1 MRDIMSQKISLS
13 TTTLILG
20 LIVAIIASGIVSS
33 VATQQFASTVITGPQ
48 GPPGPQGVQGPIG
61 PEGPAG
67 SQGEQGP
74 AGPEGPAGS
83 QGEPGVEGPQ
93 GEQGPQG
100 EPGIGF
106 ALTGYISIP
115 ASAFVPTNPDQDLVQ
130 ISTNLRNLDA
140 SRTLFFY
147 GAVQL
152 PHGVTV
158 TNVTFYWHD
167 ANAGLD
173 FDCALWRIRGDG
185 SIDGMSYAL
194 SSGSAGAGSTVDTTI
209 DFAEID
215 NSQYSYVV
223 YVPIPANSPVNSLQL
238 IFVTIGF
245 TYPTS

>member
-1 MRDIMSQKISLS
+1 MSQKISLS
-13 TTTLILG
+13 VTTLILG
-20 LIVAIIASGIVSS
+20 LVIAIIASGVVSS
-33 VATQQFASTVITGPQ
+33 VATQQFAPTVITGPQ
-48 GPPGPQGVQGPIG
+48 GPQGEPGPQGLQGEQGPPGAQGEQGPIG

-67 SQGEQGP
+67 PQGEQG
-74 AGPEGPAGS
+74 AI
-83 QGEPGVEGPQ
+83 GPQ

-106 ALTGYISIP
+106 APTGYVSIP
-115 ASAFVPTNPDQDLVQ
+115 ASAFISANPQSDLVQ
-130 ISTNLRNLDA
+130 ISTSLLNLDDTRNLG
-140 SRTLFFY
+140 FY

-185 SIDGMSYAL
+185 SIDDMTYAT

-215 NSQYSYVV
+215 NSQYTYLLYVV
-223 YVPIPANSPVNSLQL
+223 IPANSPTNSLRFR
-238 IFVTIGF
+238 FVTIGF
-245 TYPTS
+245 SYPTS